1 VAEPVVDIQ
10 GLNYSPGGLP
20 VLQDVDLRIA
30 RGDYLAVLG
39 PNGGGKSTLLK
50 LMLGLVRPD
59 SGVIRVLGQR
69 PGEAGGRIGYLP
81 QHTVVANSFPI
92 TVLEAVC
99 MGTVKPGFRGMSGR
113 HSKRD
118 HEKARQALK
127 KVDMLDY
134 QGRRLAR
141 LSGGQKQRVFIA
153 RALVDSPELLLL
165 DEPTA
170 SVDSASRMALFTLL
184 NELNKEM
191 TVIMVSHDISSLASG
206 VKSVACVNRKLHF
219 HRAPEVTDD
228 MFTMAYGGAGD
239 QCCPVELVTH
249 GHVPHRVLAPHE
261 QADAVSASTKDGEP
275 S

>member
-1 VAEPVVDIQ
+1 MAEPVVDIQ

-20 VLQDVDLRIA
+20 VLENVNLRIE

-50 LMLGLVRPD
+50 LMLGLIKPD
-59 SGVIRVLGQR
+59 SGTIRVLGLR

-81 QHTVVANSFPI
+81 QHTVVENAFPI

-99 MGTVKPGFRGMSGR
+99 MGTVRPGFKGMSGR
-113 HSKRD
+113 HSGAD
-118 HEKARQALK
+118 HEKARRALK
-127 KVDMLDY
+127 KVDML
-134 QGRRLAR
+134 GFESRGLAR

-170 SVDSASRMALFTLL
+170 SVDSASRMSLFSLL
-184 NELNKEM
+184 NELNEDM

-206 VKSVACVNRKLHF
+206 VKSVACVNRTLHF
-219 HRAPEVTDD
+219 HKAPEITDD
-228 MFTMAYGGAGD
+228 MFAMTYGGAGD

-249 GHVPHRVLAPHE
+249 GRVPHRVLAPHDRE
-261 QADAVSASTKDGEP
+261 DAPSAADKGGEA
-275 S
+275 